1 MTKKNQPRP
10 WHRIVRLKEELRSG
24 ALSLAEFAAD
34 LHEVTLGQGR
44 RPVYEEPEKFFAL
57 TYPTHA
63 LRELVRD
70 VAGRLAGQSD
80 KAVRQL
86 ELTYGGGKTHTLITL
101 YHLFRDPEALP
112 DLPAVREFREHV
124 GAGLPRAFVATLCFD
139 KIDVERGIEGV
150 RAPGG
155 GTRTLR
161 HPWSVLAF
169 QLAGAEGLRAIH
181 GEGRDEE
188 RETPPAEPL
197 LVKLLEKPQ
206 AQGLATL
213 VLVDE
218 VLMYAR
224 EKAGIDPVWRDRIED
239 FFQSLTQ
246 AVAKMDRAAMVAS
259 LLATD
264 PRKQRGAL
272 GAELIAGLFDVF
284 RRQREEGVQP
294 VQKEDVAEVLRRRFF
309 EPEDV
314 RDPSAFRPHVIG
326 VVRGLARL
334 DDATAGEKSAAE
346 ERFCNS
352 FPFHPDLTDVFYS
365 RWTQLEGFQR
375 TRGILRTLATALRE
389 AEKWD
394 TSPLVGPSA
403 LLAAPAGGGEPRA
416 VTGVSGGATV
426 PGSTPGVSGAS
437 GGTPGV
443 SGRSDVSAAS
453 GVPGRSGVS
462 GVPGSASGVSEAVR
476 ELAGVASTERAEGNR
491 VDWAPLLEAELA
503 RARQIQDELPALREG
518 REAEQAVIA
527 TFLHSQPIGHKA
539 YTPELVRMAGSR
551 APDAIELE
559 KGLRRWRELSWF
571 LDDEDAGAEE
581 PAAAELPKSWRL
593 GNRPNLRQMH
603 DEACRQRVSAEAV
616 EARLEKAIRKARPL
630 TEGASAAGVSVHL
643 LPASPRD
650 VGDDGSFRYVVP
662 GPGAASES
670 GKPSALAKRF
680 LDEAGGPQRPRVHRN
695 AVVLAVPSHGGLEAA
710 RAAVRALLGWDD
722 VKEQL
727 QGHQVDQAQHYRLIR
742 RHQDARVRVPDAVRQ
757 AYSIV
762 VTVNERNAVHAFKLA
777 PGAGPLF
784 AGIKGD
790 DRARIKETA
799 VDAAA
804 LLPDGP
810 YDLWREGDDARFVK
824 GLADS
829 FARYPR
835 LPKVLN
841 PRVLLDTVLQGVE
854 RGLLVARL
862 ARPDASVRT
871 WWREAVDPESRAD
884 PQLEVV
890 LPEKA
895 ELNRLPEDLLAP
907 GALPELWEDG
917 GDAGSADG
925 AGGSGHARDAGEG
938 DGGDGARNQDPDPAG
953 GQDARDPG
961 KAEGAAN
968 RSPSPTVTLRR
979 LLDYFR
985 GGHVAR
991 VPREGYDDT
1000 FVIPRCLEHAI
1011 LDAVQRGVG
1020 RGTLWLTNG
1029 PASVWMEPIPYGVL
1043 DDSAVLHPAPDLI
1056 PPQELVEQALPG
1068 AWKDGRVNGVAL
1080 VQAASQARGAAL
1092 PWGLVRE
1099 SIRAGVESRWLR
1111 VAEGSGP
1118 MDCGYDEA
1126 GHLRLE
1132 RPAQPKPP
1140 PPGPSPSLPSGGA
1153 VLEGS
1158 RMQDLA
1164 EIVPAMMEASAG
1176 SALRFHVRVALDG
1189 ETPEEVRAALDALLA
1204 GVSEDLKTT

>member
-181 GEGRDEE
+181 GEGGDEE

-206 AQGLATL
+206 ARGLATL

-246 AVAKMDRAAMVAS
+246 AVAKVDRAAMVAS

-403 LLAAPAGGGEPRA
+403 LLAAPAGGGERRA
-416 VTGVSGGATV
+416 VTGASGGATV

-443 SGRSDVSAAS
+443 AGRSDVSAAS
-453 GVPGRSGVS
+453 GIPGRPSVS

-581 PAAAELPKSWRL
+581 PAAELPKSWRL

-603 DEACRQRVSAEAV
+603 DEACRQRVSTEAV
-616 EARLEKAIRKARPL
+616 EARLEEAIRKARPL

-680 LDEAGGPQRPRVHRN
+680 LDEAGGPHRPRVHRN

-722 VKEQL
+722 VKKQL

-810 YDLWREGDDARFVK
+810 YDLWRDGDDARFVK

-895 ELNRLPEDLLAP
+895 ELSRLPEDLLAP
-907 GALPELWEDG
+907 GALPELWEDR

-925 AGGSGHARDAGEG
+925 AGGSGHARDAG
-938 DGGDGARNQDPDPAG
+938 D
-953 GQDARDPG
+953 
-961 KAEGAAN
+961 

-985 GGHVAR
+985 GGHMAC

-1000 FVIPRCLEHAI
+1000 FVIPRCPEHAI

-1043 DDSAVLHPAPDLI
+1043 DENAVLHPAPELI

-1140 PPGPSPSLPSGGA
+1140 PPGPSTSLPPGGA

-1189 ETPEEVRAALDALLA
+1189 EAPEEVRAALDALLA

>member
-1 MTKKNQPRP
+1 MAETPQPRP

-181 GEGRDEE
+181 GGGGDEE

-197 LVKLLEKPQ
+197 LVKLLEMPQ
-206 AQGLATL
+206 KRGLATL

-239 FFQSLTQ
+239 FFQYLTQ
-246 AVAKMDRAAMVAS
+246 AVAKVDRAAMVAS

-264 PRKQRGAL
+264 PRKQRGEL

-314 RDPSAFRPHVIG
+314 RDPGVFRPHVIG

-334 DDATAGEKSAAE
+334 DDATAREKSAVE
-346 ERFCNS
+346 ERFCAS
-352 FPFHPDLTDVFYS
+352 FPFHPDLTEVFYS

-375 TRGILRTLATALRE
+375 TRGLLRTLATALRE

-403 LLAAPAGGGEPRA
+403 LLAAPAGGERS
-416 VTGVSGGATV
+416 VSPGAPV
-426 PGSTPGVSGAS
+426 ASGARTDRASPGGS
-437 GGTPGV
+437 GNAPC
-443 SGRSDVSAAS
+443 
-453 GVPGRSGVS
+453 
-462 GVPGSASGVSEAVR
+462 VSEAVR

-491 VDWAPLLEAELA
+491 VDWTLLLEAELA

-527 TFLHSQPIGHKA
+527 VFLHSQPIGHKA

-551 APDAIELE
+551 APDAIELD
-559 KGLRRWRELSWF
+559 KGLRRWREISWF

-581 PAAAELPKSWRL
+581 PVGGAAPDLPKSWRL

-603 DEACRQRVSAEAV
+603 DEACRQRVGGEAV
-616 EARLEKAIRKARPL
+616 EAHLEEAIRKARPL
-630 TEGASAAGVSVHL
+630 TEGASAAGVRVHL
-643 LPASPRD
+643 LPASPKD
-650 VGDDGSFRYVVP
+650 VGDDGSFRYVVL

-670 GKPSALAKRF
+670 GKPGPLAKRF
-680 LDEAGGPQRPRVHRN
+680 LDEAGGPHRPRVHRN
-695 AVVLAVPSHGGLEAA
+695 AVVLAAPSHGGLEAA

-727 QGHQVDQAQHYRLIR
+727 SGHRSTR
-742 RHQDARVRVPDAVRQ
+742 
-757 AYSIV
+757 
-762 VTVNERNAVHAFKLA
+762 
-777 PGAGPLF
+777 
-784 AGIKGD
+784 
-790 DRARIKETA
+790 
-799 VDAAA
+799 
-804 LLPDGP
+804 
-810 YDLWREGDDARFVK
+810 
-824 GLADS
+824 
-829 FARYPR
+829 
-835 LPKVLN
+835 
-841 PRVLLDTVLQGVE
+841 
-854 RGLLVARL
+854 
-862 ARPDASVRT
+862 
-871 WWREAVDPESRAD
+871 
-884 PQLEVV
+884 
-890 LPEKA
+890 
-895 ELNRLPEDLLAP
+895 
-907 GALPELWEDG
+907 
-917 GDAGSADG
+917 AGSTAWY
-925 AGGSGHARDAGEG
+925 AGTRRRAYGCPTRSGR
-938 DGGDGARNQDPDPAG
+938 RT
-953 GQDARDPG
+953 
-961 KAEGAAN
+961 
-968 RSPSPTVTLRR
+968 RSWSP
-979 LLDYFR
+979 
-985 GGHVAR
+985 
-991 VPREGYDDT
+991 
-1000 FVIPRCLEHAI
+1000 
-1011 LDAVQRGVG
+1011 
-1020 RGTLWLTNG
+1020 
-1029 PASVWMEPIPYGVL
+1029 
-1043 DDSAVLHPAPDLI
+1043 
-1056 PPQELVEQALPG
+1056 
-1068 AWKDGRVNGVAL
+1068 
-1080 VQAASQARGAAL
+1080 
-1092 PWGLVRE
+1092 
-1099 SIRAGVESRWLR
+1099 
-1111 VAEGSGP
+1111 
-1118 MDCGYDEA
+1118 
-1126 GHLRLE
+1126 
-1132 RPAQPKPP
+1132 
-1140 PPGPSPSLPSGGA
+1140 
-1153 VLEGS
+1153 
-1158 RMQDLA
+1158 
-1164 EIVPAMMEASAG
+1164 
-1176 SALRFHVRVALDG
+1176 
-1189 ETPEEVRAALDALLA
+1189 
-1204 GVSEDLKTT
+1204 

>member
-1 MTKKNQPRP
+1 MTKKNQPKP

-246 AVAKMDRAAMVAS
+246 AVAKVDRAAMVAS

-416 VTGVSGGATV
+416 VTGASGVSGGETV
-426 PGSTPGVSGAS
+426 SDSTPGVSGAS
-437 GGTPGV
+437 GGTPGA

-518 REAEQAVIA
+518 REAEQMVIA
-527 TFLHSQPIGHKA
+527 VFLHSQPIGHKA

-616 EARLEKAIRKARPL
+616 EARLEEAIRKARPL

-680 LDEAGGPQRPRVHRN
+680 LDEAGGPHRPRVHRN

-722 VKEQL
+722 VKKQL

-895 ELNRLPEDLLAP
+895 ELSRLPEDLLAP

-925 AGGSGHARDAGEG
+925 AGGSGHARDAG
-938 DGGDGARNQDPDPAG
+938 D
-953 GQDARDPG
+953 
-961 KAEGAAN
+961 

-1043 DDSAVLHPAPDLI
+1043 DENAVLHPAPELI

-1111 VAEGSGP
+1111 VAENSGP
-1118 MDCGYDEA
+1118 VDCGYDEA

-1189 ETPEEVRAALDALLA
+1189 EAPEEVRGALDALLA

>member
-1 MTKKNQPRP
+1 
-10 WHRIVRLKEELRSG
+10 
-24 ALSLAEFAAD
+24 
-34 LHEVTLGQGR
+34 
-44 RPVYEEPEKFFAL
+44 
-57 TYPTHA
+57 
-63 LRELVRD
+63 
-70 VAGRLAGQSD
+70 
-80 KAVRQL
+80 
-86 ELTYGGGKTHTLITL
+86 
-101 YHLFRDPEALP
+101 
-112 DLPAVREFREHV
+112 
-124 GAGLPRAFVATLCFD
+124 
-139 KIDVERGIEGV
+139 
-150 RAPGG
+150 
-155 GTRTLR
+155 
-161 HPWSVLAF
+161 
-169 QLAGAEGLRAIH
+169 
-181 GEGRDEE
+181 
-188 RETPPAEPL
+188 
-197 LVKLLEKPQ
+197 
-206 AQGLATL
+206 
-213 VLVDE
+213 
-218 VLMYAR
+218 
-224 EKAGIDPVWRDRIED
+224 
-239 FFQSLTQ
+239 
-246 AVAKMDRAAMVAS
+246 MVAS

-334 DDATAGEKSAAE
+334 DDATAREKSAAE
-346 ERFCNS
+346 ERFCAS
-352 FPFHPDLTDVFYS
+352 FPFHPDLTEVFYS

-403 LLAAPAGGGEPRA
+403 LLAAPAGGERGVPSGA
-416 VTGVSGGATV
+416 PGASSAGVSGGSGDTSSGASTV
-426 PGSTPGVSGAS
+426 PGST
-437 GGTPGV
+437 
-443 SGRSDVSAAS
+443 
-453 GVPGRSGVS
+453 
-462 GVPGSASGVSEAVR
+462 SGVSEAVR

-503 RARQIQDELPALREG
+503 RARQIQGELPALREG

-527 TFLHSQPIGHKA
+527 VFLHSQPIGHKA

-551 APDAIELE
+551 APDAIELD
-559 KGLRRWRELSWF
+559 KGLRRWREISWF

-581 PAAAELPKSWRL
+581 PAAGSELPKSWRL

-616 EARLEKAIRKARPL
+616 EARLEEAIRKARPL
-630 TEGASAAGVSVHL
+630 TEGASTAGVSVHL

-650 VGDDGSFRYVVP
+650 VGDDGSFRYVVL

-670 GKPSALAKRF
+670 GKPSTLAKRF

-710 RAAVRALLGWDD
+710 RAAVRTLLGWDD

-727 QGHQVDQAQHYRLIR
+727 QGHQVDPAQNYRLIR
-742 RHQDARVRVPDAVRQ
+742 RHQEARVRVPDAVRQ
-757 AYSIV
+757 AYSMV

-810 YDLWREGDDARFVK
+810 YDLWREDDDARFVK
-824 GLADS
+824 GLADA

-841 PRVLLDTVLQGVE
+841 PGVLLDTVLQGVE

-871 WWREAVDPESRAD
+871 WWREAVDPEPRAD

-895 ELNRLPEDLLAP
+895 ELSRLPADLLAP

-917 GDAGSADG
+917 GDGGSADG
-925 AGGSGHARDAGEG
+925 AESAARQGS
-938 DGGDGARNQDPDPAG
+938 
-953 GQDARDPG
+953 
-961 KAEGAAN
+961 
-968 RSPSPTVTLRR
+968 SPTLTLRR
-979 LLDYFR
+979 LLDYFH

-1000 FVIPRCLEHAI
+1000 FVIPRCPEHAI
-1011 LDAVQRGVG
+1011 VDAVQRGVG

-1029 PASVWMEPIPYGVL
+1029 PASVWKESIPYGVL
-1043 DDSAVLHPAPDLI
+1043 DEHAVLHPAPELI

-1068 AWKDGRVNGVAL
+1068 AWKDGRANGAAL

-1099 SIRAGVESRWLR
+1099 SIRAGVESRWLK
-1111 VAEGSGP
+1111 VAEDSGP
-1118 MDCGYDEA
+1118 VNCGYDEA
-1126 GHLRLE
+1126 GRLRLE
-1132 RPAQPKPP
+1132 RPAQQEAPP
-1140 PPGPSPSLPSGGA
+1140 PGPPGPSPSLPPGGA

-1158 RMQDLA
+1158 RIQDLA

-1189 ETPEEVRAALDALLA
+1189 EAPEEVRAALDTLLA

>member
-10 WHRIVRLKEELRSG
+10 WYRIVRLKEELRSG

-155 GTRTLR
+155 GTRALR

-169 QLAGAEGLRAIH
+169 QLAGAEGLCAIH

-206 AQGLATL
+206 KQGLATL

-246 AVAKMDRAAMVAS
+246 AVAKVDRAAMVAS

-334 DDATAGEKSAAE
+334 DAATAGEKSAAE

-403 LLAAPAGGGEPRA
+403 LLAAPAGGGER
-416 VTGVSGGATV
+416 GRSGR
-426 PGSTPGVSGAS
+426 AS

-443 SGRSDVSAAS
+443 SG
-453 GVPGRSGVS
+453 VPGRPGVS
-462 GVPGSASGVSEAVR
+462 GGSGGTSSGVSEAVR
-476 ELAGVASTERAEGNR
+476 ELAGVASTEFAEGNR

-518 REAEQAVIA
+518 REAEQMVIA
-527 TFLHSQPIGHKA
+527 VFLHSQPIGHKA

-581 PAAAELPKSWRL
+581 PAAAELPRSWRL

-616 EARLEKAIRKARPL
+616 EARLEEAIRKARPL

-854 RGLLVARL
+854 RGLLMARL

-895 ELNRLPEDLLAP
+895 ELSRLPEDLLAP

-938 DGGDGARNQDPDPAG
+938 DGGDGTRNQDPDPAG
-953 GQDARDPG
+953 GQDARVPGCAAPRTQVSRDPHLTAPASARSG
-961 KAEGAAN
+961 RSRARRARCRSGSRSTGARCSC
-968 RSPSPTVTLRR
+968 RSGGSPC
-979 LLDYFR
+979 
-985 GGHVAR
+985 AS
-991 VPREGYDDT
+991 
-1000 FVIPRCLEHAI
+1000 
-1011 LDAVQRGVG
+1011 G
-1020 RGTLWLTNG
+1020 RG
-1029 PASVWMEPIPYGVL
+1029 ASIGRHTVG
-1043 DDSAVLHPAPDLI
+1043 S
-1056 PPQELVEQALPG
+1056 PP
-1068 AWKDGRVNGVAL
+1068 
-1080 VQAASQARGAAL
+1080 S
-1092 PWGLVRE
+1092 
-1099 SIRAGVESRWLR
+1099 
-1111 VAEGSGP
+1111 
-1118 MDCGYDEA
+1118 
-1126 GHLRLE
+1126 
-1132 RPAQPKPP
+1132 
-1140 PPGPSPSLPSGGA
+1140 
-1153 VLEGS
+1153 
-1158 RMQDLA
+1158 
-1164 EIVPAMMEASAG
+1164 
-1176 SALRFHVRVALDG
+1176 
-1189 ETPEEVRAALDALLA
+1189 
-1204 GVSEDLKTT
+1204 

>member
-57 TYPTHA
+57 TYPTT
-63 LRELVRD
+63 RCGSWCGTSPG
-70 VAGRLAGQSD
+70 AGGGRATRRCGSS
-80 KAVRQL
+80 K
-86 ELTYGGGKTHTLITL
+86 LTYGGGKTHTLITL

-206 AQGLATL
+206 RQGLATL

-246 AVAKMDRAAMVAS
+246 AVAKVDRAAMVAS

-334 DDATAGEKSAAE
+334 DAATAGEKSAAE

-389 AEKWD
+389 GREVGREPARR
-394 TSPLVGPSA
+394 PLRPACRARRRRG
-403 LLAAPAGGGEPRA
+403 AAGRHGRLGRGDRSGQHARRLGRIGRHAGCRGRVRRHVIRCLGRSGQRVRRIGRIGRHAGCLGRVRRYVIRCLGRFRAARPA
-416 VTGVSGGATV
+416 S
-426 PGSTPGVSGAS
+426 SGAS
-437 GGTPGV
+437 GGTPGA

-453 GVPGRSGVS
+453 GVPGRLGASGIPGRSGVS
-462 GVPGSASGVSEAVR
+462 GRSGQRVGVSEAVR
-476 ELAGVASTERAEGNR
+476 ELAGVASTEFAEGNGWTGR
-491 VDWAPLLEAELA
+491 RCWRRSLPG
-503 RARQIQDELPALREG
+503 RGQIQDELPALREG

-527 TFLHSQPIGHKA
+527 VFLHSQPIGHKA

-603 DEACRQRVSAEAV
+603 DEACRQRGERRGGGGTS
-616 EARLEKAIRKARPL
+616 
-630 TEGASAAGVSVHL
+630 GG
-643 LPASPRD
+643 
-650 VGDDGSFRYVVP
+650 GDPQGET
-662 GPGAASES
+662 AH
-670 GKPSALAKRF
+670 
-680 LDEAGGPQRPRVHRN
+680 GGPPRRPV
-695 AVVLAVPSHGGLEAA
+695 
-710 RAAVRALLGWDD
+710 
-722 VKEQL
+722 
-727 QGHQVDQAQHYRLIR
+727 
-742 RHQDARVRVPDAVRQ
+742 
-757 AYSIV
+757 
-762 VTVNERNAVHAFKLA
+762 
-777 PGAGPLF
+777 
-784 AGIKGD
+784 
-790 DRARIKETA
+790 
-799 VDAAA
+799 
-804 LLPDGP
+804 
-810 YDLWREGDDARFVK
+810 
-824 GLADS
+824 
-829 FARYPR
+829 
-835 LPKVLN
+835 
-841 PRVLLDTVLQGVE
+841 
-854 RGLLVARL
+854 
-862 ARPDASVRT
+862 
-871 WWREAVDPESRAD
+871 
-884 PQLEVV
+884 
-890 LPEKA
+890 
-895 ELNRLPEDLLAP
+895 
-907 GALPELWEDG
+907 
-917 GDAGSADG
+917 
-925 AGGSGHARDAGEG
+925 
-938 DGGDGARNQDPDPAG
+938 
-953 GQDARDPG
+953 
-961 KAEGAAN
+961 
-968 RSPSPTVTLRR
+968 
-979 LLDYFR
+979 
-985 GGHVAR
+985 
-991 VPREGYDDT
+991 
-1000 FVIPRCLEHAI
+1000 
-1011 LDAVQRGVG
+1011 
-1020 RGTLWLTNG
+1020 
-1029 PASVWMEPIPYGVL
+1029 
-1043 DDSAVLHPAPDLI
+1043 
-1056 PPQELVEQALPG
+1056 
-1068 AWKDGRVNGVAL
+1068 
-1080 VQAASQARGAAL
+1080 
-1092 PWGLVRE
+1092 
-1099 SIRAGVESRWLR
+1099 
-1111 VAEGSGP
+1111 
-1118 MDCGYDEA
+1118 
-1126 GHLRLE
+1126 
-1132 RPAQPKPP
+1132 
-1140 PPGPSPSLPSGGA
+1140 
-1153 VLEGS
+1153 
-1158 RMQDLA
+1158 
-1164 EIVPAMMEASAG
+1164 
-1176 SALRFHVRVALDG
+1176 
-1189 ETPEEVRAALDALLA
+1189 
-1204 GVSEDLKTT
+1204 